1 MCVAV
6 NPLVD
11 NECFHPCDN
20 VGGFLYPFLSPS
32 RSAIWTNCPDLILMT
47 SFSGMGEKPGPTTK
61 GMFREEGIPGE
72 TVDAWTKPI
81 ENTGAEGWLMAG
93 STPLVAPHEP
103 NKDGEVKDKF
113 PNVHSVEMKVQ
124 RNYLTIRLRRMGKK
138 RCQRS
143 PKKLSSRA
151 CFPLICNATPKHT
164 YLWSGFT
171 WPPKCEVTTRLKRMK
186 RLD

>member
-1 MCVAV
+1 MNKLSRLDLDHQLLWDGRKTWANHKRHVQRRGYPWWNSRCV
-6 NPLVD
+6 NKTD
-11 NECFHPCDN
+11 
-20 VGGFLYPFLSPS
+20 
-32 RSAIWTNCPDLILMT
+32 
-47 SFSGMGEKPGPTTK
+47 
-61 GMFREEGIPGE
+61 REHRRRRL
-72 TVDAWTKPI
+72 A
-81 ENTGAEGWLMAG
+81 
-93 STPLVAPHEP
+93 APHEP

>member
-1 MCVAV
+1 MNKLPRLDLDDQLLWDGRKTWANHKRHVQRRGYPWWNSRCVNKTDREHRRRRLEA
-6 NPLVD
+6 LRWQ
-11 NECFHPCDN
+11 HP
-20 VGGFLYPFLSPS
+20 
-32 RSAIWTNCPDLILMT
+32 TNQ
-47 SFSGMGEKPGPTTK
+47 TK
-61 GMFREEGIPGE
+61 
-72 TVDAWTKPI
+72 
-81 ENTGAEGWLMAG
+81 MARLK
-93 STPLVAPHEP
+93 T
-103 NKDGEVKDKF
+103 NF
-113 PNVHSVEMKVQ
+113 HSVEMKVQ